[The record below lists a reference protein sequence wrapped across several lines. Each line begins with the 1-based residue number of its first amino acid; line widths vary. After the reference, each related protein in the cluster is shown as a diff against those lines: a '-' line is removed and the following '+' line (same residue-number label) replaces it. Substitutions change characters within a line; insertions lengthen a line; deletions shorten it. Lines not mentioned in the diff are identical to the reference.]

1 MMKTNED
8 ISNAIVNELDMK
20 DDGKAGKS
28 LFLSHKQP
36 CSATWLKSIFS
47 SQSTAI
53 YRKDIELNES
63 DIPIALAIRLLY
75 PIVPSDSQL
84 WCACGKST
92 NNPTDPYHGLH
103 CNSCSGLIGRRH
115 DRIRDLLAKFSKS
128 VNCQVLKEQTIRNTM
143 INTESRRADLFVTQP
158 SGNMDYIDIAIVDP
172 TSITYRGR
180 NALQVRCGEK
190 RKKYKRVL
198 SEEQSSKF
206 IPFIIES
213 TSGQLHKGAFEFV
226 NKISNYFPEQGRV
239 NAVQNGKRKRFI
251 RDLGLIIMKENC
263 AIVRQFIGT
272 LSDTEPETIQRKP
285 K

>member
-1 MMKTNED
+1 M
-8 ISNAIVNELDMK
+8 I

-36 CSATWLKSIFS
+36 CSATWLKAIFTH
-47 SQSTAI
+47 QNTAS
-53 YRKDIELNES
+53 YRTDIELNEN
-63 DIPIALAIRLLY
+63 DLPIALAIRLLY
-75 PIVPSDSQL
+75 PIVPSDSQV

-92 NNPTDPYHGLH
+92 NNPIDPYHGLH

-128 VNCQVLKEQTIRNTM
+128 VNCQVLKEQTIRNTT
-143 INTESRRADLFVTQP
+143 IHTESRRTDLLVTQP
-158 SGNMDYIDIAIVDP
+158 SGNLDYIDIAIVDP
-172 TSITYRGR
+172 TSVTYRGR
-180 NALQVRCGEK
+180 NALQVRFGEK
-190 RKKYKRVL
+190 HKKYKKVL
-198 SEEQSSKF
+198 NEQQSSKF

-213 TSGQLHKGAFEFV
+213 TSGQMHKSAFEFV
-226 NKISNYFPEQGRV
+226 SRISNYFPEQGRV
-239 NAVQNGKRKRFI
+239 NSDHNGKRKRFI

-272 LSDTEPETIQRKP
+272 LSDIEPDSPSRKT